1 MDNNEYL
8 PMWEQ
13 HTRSIFWSVALANL
27 VGFVCTVF
35 VVIHILPL
43 MFSAIESSFYD
54 DCAAEEAFS
63 QFTIAFIVMKV
74 LVLAGYVGYIM
85 GLAGFASVQPDEEAA
100 AAVRSARM
108 GVIILTV
115 TSVLYFTIPSLA
127 HEGTTVGLVA
137 FLVLW
142 VADIVGYSLMRA
154 GFKHL
159 SLRPDFSEQAVLGAE
174 NLRYGAVCGIRML
187 VLPVVTLLLVALII
201 LMTAHSA
208 ASSASHLNMT
218 GVNFQS
224 FDSLTGTIA
233 QLASLFQSGGF
244 FLMVVAVTAF
254 ILSLCWGFSA
264 LAKPIVGWSR
274 IRSGYLVEPAE
285 PEPLSSEPETVPAKQ
300 QEDEA

>member
-1 MDNNEYL
+1 
-8 PMWEQ
+8 
-13 HTRSIFWSVALANL
+13 
-27 VGFVCTVF
+27 
-35 VVIHILPL
+35 

-100 AAVRSARM
+100 M
-108 GVIILTV
+108 
-115 TSVLYFTIPSLA
+115 
-127 HEGTTVGLVA
+127 
-137 FLVLW
+137 
-142 VADIVGYSLMRA
+142 
-154 GFKHL
+154 
-159 SLRPDFSEQAVLGAE
+159 GAE

-224 FDSLTGTIA
+224 FDSL
-233 QLASLFQSGGF
+233 SGGQQQRVAIARAVVCEPK
-244 FLMVVAVTAF
+244 LILADEPTGNLDSRNGYEVMQLLTKLNEEGTTVVMVTHSQRDANFAQ
-254 ILSLCWGFSA
+254 
-264 LAKPIVGWSR
+264 R
-274 IRSGYLVEPAE
+274 IMNLLDGQVVEQTE
-285 PEPLSSEPETVPAKQ
+285 L
-300 QEDEA
+300 